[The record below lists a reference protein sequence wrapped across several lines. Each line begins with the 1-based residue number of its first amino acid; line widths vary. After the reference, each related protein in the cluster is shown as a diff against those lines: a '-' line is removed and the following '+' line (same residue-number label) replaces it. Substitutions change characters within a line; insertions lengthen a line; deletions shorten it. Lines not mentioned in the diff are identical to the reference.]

1 MQTLFSDPEPATSQF
16 LAGEA
21 PEHLRR
27 QLRSAEQKL
36 AQIQSRHEL
45 PGPLILGSY
54 LFLLWCAYGLLTPD
68 SLLQVLWRRFLQ
80 AKWIITAL
88 ALLAASALL
97 WEHLSARHCRKTEA
111 YRRAE
116 RMKAAAEQEIDSV
129 LNIPKEARAVD
140 LLSIRRH
147 GSKGGKIG
155 VLLRCKLFQR
165 DGHLWILQGQRL
177 FALPLDPTASL
188 AFQKEGIFIHNW
200 NQERAAW
207 RAEYRKAGVSTMQG
221 EPARL
226 RYFCCLTT
234 RLGQEEFRLLF
245 PAYEL
250 SAMQE
255 LTGLSGP
262 KPLRPEKLSPVFYWL
277 PPKKAHLFN
286 FNRKNELCPWEFSDQ
301 HPVAYGLFV
310 ALLFLALI
318 VPMLAYLWC
327 QMRLRTPPASIAGIL
342 IGESGCFL
350 LWIGF
355 GSILSAWMKEYLGHL
370 WTGLFLLAGSGLLI
384 LAGQL

>member
-1 MQTLFSDPEPATSQF
+1 MQTLFSDPESATQRF

-21 PEHLRR
+21 PEYLRR

-36 AQIQSRHEL
+36 AQIQSSNEL
-45 PGPLILGSY
+45 PGLLVLGSY
-54 LFLLWCAYGLLTPD
+54 LLLLWCAYGLLTPD
-68 SLLQVLWRRFLQ
+68 SLLQVLWRRFPQ
-80 AKWIITAL
+80 AKWIIAAL

-111 YRRAE
+111 YQRAE
-116 RMKAAAEQEIDSV
+116 RMRAAAELEIDSV
-129 LNIPKEARAVD
+129 LNIPVGARSVD
-140 LLSIRRH
+140 LLSIQRH
-147 GSKGGKIG
+147 GSKGGRKGI
-155 VLLRCKLFQR
+155 LLRCKLFLR

-200 NQERAAW
+200 NQKQAAW

-221 EPARL
+221 EPTRL

-234 RLGQEEFRLLF
+234 HLGQDEYRLLF

-250 SAMQE
+250 QTMQE
-255 LTGLSGP
+255 LTGLTNP
-262 KPLRPEKLSPVFYWL
+262 APLLPEKLTPVFYWL
-277 PPKKAHLFN
+277 PPKKAHLFK

-310 ALLFLALI
+310 AILFLALI

-327 QMRLRTPPASIAGIL
+327 QMQLRTPPASFMSIL
-342 IGESGCFL
+342 IGEAGCFL
-350 LWIGF
+350 LWAGL
-355 GSILSAWMKEYLGHL
+355 GSILSAWMKEYLGHI

-384 LAGQL
+384 LAGQF